1 MWHFPCFPICFPFR
15 SHFLLSPSPL
25 KHPISST
32 WGHLGRPFEGH
43 LNALGCEAWQA
54 SGEVPLS
61 NGKNPFF
68 GDSGWGHLWT
78 NPPRFW
84 IYFDM
89 EVENDVSEPKI
100 GIWWFGEFFSFQVK
114 QQLVELQSIPKL
126 FEKLFWSL
134 WIVSSSMTFQSQSLL
149 FPSWSDS
156 GRDTNSTTSIFRL
169 EALAYIDHGSSLN
182 HLSVMLFCL
191 MPQADPWRSLDRAR
205 DKKRSVAH
213 EMEHHIRLL
222 VGHIVGIGQPG
233 NEITTSGQDVL
244 KKCRLPK
251 KTGSYKCF

>member
-15 SHFLLSPSPL
+15 SHFPMSPSPF
-25 KHPISST
+25 SSHFLT

-54 SGEVPLS
+54 SGEMPLS
-61 NGKNPFF
+61 NGPFF
-68 GDSGWGHLWT
+68 GGFGMRSSLDQPPQDVDNIFWYGSWKWWV
-78 NPPRFW
+78 NPRSV
-84 IYFDM
+84 FDYL
-89 EVENDVSEPKI
+89 ENFSVSRLSNNWSSFKVFRRSSKSS
-100 GIWWFGEFFSFQVK
+100 FGQHES
-114 QQLVELQSIPKL
+114 
-126 FEKLFWSL
+126 WA
-134 WIVSSSMTFQSQSLL
+134 SMTFQSHSLL

-156 GRDTNSTTSIFRL
+156 GRDTNSTISIFRL

-182 HLSVMLFCL
+182 HLSGMPLCL
-191 MPQADPWRSLDRAR
+191 MPQADPWRSLDRAG

-213 EMEHHIRLL
+213 EMEHHICLL

>member
-1 MWHFPCFPICFPFR
+1 MLPVSKPFPRVPISVET
-15 SHFLLSPSPL
+15 SHFL
-25 KHPISST
+25 T

-54 SGEVPLS
+54 SGEMPLS
-61 NGKNPFF
+61 NGPFF

-78 NPPRFW
+78 NPPKIL

-89 EVENDVSEPKI
+89 EVENDESFQDRYWIIWKI
-100 GIWWFGEFFSFQVK
+100 FSFQVK
-114 QQLVELQSIPKL
+114 QQRIPSFKV
-126 FEKLFWSL
+126 FR
-134 WIVSSSMTFQSQSLL
+134 SSSKSSFGHCESWALAWPSSLNL
-149 FPSWSDS
+149 CCFFLWSDS
-156 GRDTNSTTSIFRL
+156 CRDTNSTISIFRL

-182 HLSVMLFCL
+182 HLSGMPLCL
-191 MPQADPWRSLDRAR
+191 MPQADPWRSLDRAG

-233 NEITTSGQDVL
+233 NEITTSGQNV
-244 KKCRLPK
+244 
-251 KTGSYKCF
+251 F